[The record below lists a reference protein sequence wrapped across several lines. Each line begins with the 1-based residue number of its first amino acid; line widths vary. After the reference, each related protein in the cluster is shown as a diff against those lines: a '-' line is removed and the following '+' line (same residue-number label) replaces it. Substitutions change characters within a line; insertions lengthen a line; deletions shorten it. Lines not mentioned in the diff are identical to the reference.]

1 MRIAIL
7 LRKPYPPRHPRFQK
21 RGLRAILR
29 LERGAQRTGSRR
41 QELLALHMNRR
52 RERPTKSCG
61 SPQTKLQFV
70 FLPTIQ
76 LRRRR
81 RPTSTFSVP
90 RPTAIWAGGRGRTFD
105 LHLENAHF
113 CHRREAVRAENQGP
127 SAANSPA
134 LQIGKPAASRRFC
147 KPMPPKRRNCFRLWA
162 IVGGE
167 FGLLAVLCILQVA
180 DSTLPRM
187 PGMPAMPA
195 AIARAGGFRYS
206 LPPPDPPPHALPY
219 GAGTVK
225 FRHVRIRPL

>member
-1 MRIAIL
+1 MRAIRCLWNATVQKTVMRIAIL
-7 LRKPYPPRHPRFQK
+7 LRKPYPPRNPRFQQ

-29 LERGAQRTGSRR
+29 LERRAQRTGSRR

-105 LHLENAHF
+105 LHLENAH
-113 CHRREAVRAENQGP
+113 
-127 SAANSPA
+127 S
-134 LQIGKPAASRRFC
+134 
-147 KPMPPKRRNCFRLWA
+147 A
-162 IVGGE
+162 IVGK
-167 FGLLAVLCILQVA
+167 LCGQKIKVR
-180 DSTLPRM
+180 LPRI
-187 PGMPAMPA
+187 PPPCKLASPRPPA
-195 AIARAGGFRYS
+195 AFASRCRLKGGT
-206 LPPPDPPPHALPY
+206 AL
-219 GAGTVK
+219 GCE
-225 FRHVRIRPL
+225 R